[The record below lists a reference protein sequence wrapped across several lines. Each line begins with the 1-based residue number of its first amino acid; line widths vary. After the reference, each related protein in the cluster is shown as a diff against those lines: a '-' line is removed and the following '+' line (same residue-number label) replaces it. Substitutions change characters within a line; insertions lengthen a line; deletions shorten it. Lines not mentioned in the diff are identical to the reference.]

1 MGSAE
6 SRRLKNAQSAVDFIE
21 KHLDGSLSLDRTAA
35 AVHYSKYHLHRVFAD
50 TTGMTIHDYTLRR
63 QLTEGARRLVRTDQP
78 GLGVALSP
86 GYGWQPALST

>member
-6 SRRLKNAQSAVDFIE
+6 SRRLKNAQAAVDFIE

-35 AVHYSKYHLHRVFAD
+35 AVHYSKYHLHRIFAD

-78 GLGVALSP
+78 VLEIALSC
-86 GYGWQPALST
+86 GYGSQ

>member
-63 QLTEGARRLVRTDQP
+63 QLTEGGVRLSIWESIPGIGSRRLR
-78 GLGVALSP
+78 SC
-86 GYGWQPALST
+86 W